1 VVYGHVRAEPT
12 RGIGSSCPVEPGG
25 EVTAREVDGG
35 MLAWL
40 GVASVGMATVQAAWG
55 VAGVRL
61 RGGVVEGG
69 LQGGARSL
77 GVDGGGVVVKTEG
90 EGDPGRV

>member
-1 VVYGHVRAEPT
+1 
-12 RGIGSSCPVEPGG
+12 
-25 EVTAREVDGG
+25 
-35 MLAWL
+35 LA
-40 GVASVGMATVQAAWG
+40 GVASVGMATLQAAWG

-77 GVDGGGVVVKTEG
+77 GVDGGGVVVNQRERETLAGFSLGLPSFPSMPNANDKQTGFSEA
-90 EGDPGRV
+90 P